1 MAARFFEKG
10 GAKGVKKDPETT
22 EIWASERTPW
32 CTYRERRE
40 RDFLRSDSFFCIG
53 GREVSD
59 GQAQSE
65 FGLDR
70 ISEFGPDRSPVAYLD
85 LRLRI

>member
-1 MAARFFEKG
+1 MYQ
-10 GAKGVKKDPETT
+10 
-22 EIWASERTPW
+22 SEG
-32 CTYRERRE
+32 RE
-40 RDFLRSDSFFCIG
+40 RDFLRTDSFFRIG

-70 ISEFGPDRSPVAYLD
+70 ISEFGLEIA
-85 LRLRI
+85 LRAGR

>member
-1 MAARFFEKG
+1 LF
-10 GAKGVKKDPETT
+10 
-22 EIWASERTPW
+22 
-32 CTYRERRE
+32 
-40 RDFLRSDSFFCIG
+40 G

-70 ISEFGPDRSPVAYLD
+70 ISEFGPDRSPCVPWPTSGM
-85 LRLRI
+85 